1 MYQIRNTSQKIL
13 EKMLGM
19 NYQEIMDMDYEE
31 GISYIQKK
39 NCKRLIFPNQINHR
53 TSRHE
58 NYLLSRGRI
67 KTIDQVEKGL
77 SKILRK
83 KMNDINL

>member
-31 GISYIQKK
+31 GNFLY
-39 NCKRLIFPNQINHR
+39 P
-53 TSRHE
+53 E
-58 NYLLSRGRI
+58 
-67 KTIDQVEKGL
+67 EKL
-77 SKILRK
+77 
-83 KMNDINL
+83 

>member
-31 GISYIQKK
+31 EISYIQKK
-39 NCKRLIFPNQINHR
+39 NCKRLIFPNQTNHR

-67 KTIDQVEKGL
+67 KTIDQVEKDY
-77 SKILRK
+77 LRFYERK
-83 KMNDINL
+83 